1 MLEGQAKQ
9 ERGCAILNSLLR
21 ESLATETFE
30 SKLKVKKKTKQ
41 LKVRSR
47 KPTSCLSRG
56 TQEEGVPADG
66 TMSVKAKG
74 GSRPGGF

>member
-1 MLEGQAKQ
+1 MLQGETKQ

-21 ESLATETFE
+21 ESLTTETFE
-30 SKLKVKKKTKQ
+30 SK

-47 KPTSCLSRG
+47 KPTSCLSGG

>member
-1 MLEGQAKQ
+1 MLEGQAKK
-9 ERGCAILNSLLR
+9 ERECASLNSLLR

-30 SKLKVKKKTKQ
+30 SKPKVKKKQ

>member
-30 SKLKVKKKTKQ
+30 SKLKVKKKNKTTEGEKQ
-41 LKVRSR
+41 KAH
-47 KPTSCLSRG
+47 KLS
-56 TQEEGVPADG
+56 E
-66 TMSVKAKG
+66 
-74 GSRPGGF
+74 

>member
-1 MLEGQAKQ
+1 MG
-9 ERGCAILNSLLR
+9 
-21 ESLATETFE
+21 ATETFE
-30 SKLKVKKKTKQ
+30 SK

-47 KPTSCLSRG
+47 KPTSCLSGG